1 MDSLITRSFDF
12 PQLPHPIGV
21 AGIAGKPET
30 PVFSCFGNYRET
42 SILSLGN
49 FSSVVG
55 YFMP

>member
-30 PVFSCFGNYRET
+30 PVFSCFGNRGKNLAVI
-42 SILSLGN
+42 SIVVKIQLQ
-49 FSSVVG
+49 SS
-55 YFMP
+55 